1 MEIYLFGS
9 DQKLLEDGVLMPTNV
24 ISSWQKLALGG
35 LIDHGIEVLYAPV
48 LDTCSYFGMRD
59 IDNPALFWMYRVRK
73 RRKSGKH
80 IRLEGVHKFFD
91 DLSTRGYIEDL
102 RPKEKMIGATMEKV
116 LEGTGWHI
124 GQNTVTRKSS
134 TNLYYLT
141 KMEAFNKAISA
152 WGCEYRLIMHFSDG
166 KIVSQEVD
174 LAPAFAEDNGV
185 SYQYGDKLLTVVA
198 ESKED
203 AIFTALC
210 GRGKGEEVFDENGES
225 TGGYGRKINFKGIE
239 WKKSKGDPVDK
250 PLGQGYVEL
259 PQATHQ
265 AGFPDGKPRIGL
277 MDFPDIEDRE
287 ELLRETY
294 KALLSTARP
303 KVELKASVLEDE
315 VRHLGELVW
324 IIRDDLGIRYQTRIF
339 EISRSFLS
347 GKKKEIRFGDKL
359 IMSRAEQ
366 RVQAQVEE
374 ARKQD
379 ETLSYMDRITDRL
392 QKSLYNSDGY
402 NYELK
407 AGNPY
412 HLPAGYYSF
421 DKPIDKNPTKVI
433 YVGAG
438 KLAIADRKKSDGS
451 WDFRTFGTGE
461 GFTAD
466 LIRAGVIDGGSFHL
480 NLETGEV
487 DIGGAFHYAPDTGLT
502 LSHSAKLEL
511 KGDKGDP
518 GEPGKDGK
526 DGTPGPPGPKGEA
539 GSRGPQGPQGPKG
552 EKGEVGHYGRNLLLQ
567 SNQKIVNSGTYRVAR
582 WELAEELTAGETV
595 TLTVCAR
602 PLKEGRW
609 LRPFHGGGWIGFPA
623 LESRGETGDGYTL
636 YSSTFSWSDK
646 RTDGDTTYTPQESYV
661 WLYHGE
667 DLGDKQNPPCYIKW
681 AVLTR
686 GTVPA
691 VDWSPAP
698 EDILSGAVT
707 EATEISKV
715 KIGELAGLVASSG
728 YIDKAYADGALSDIE
743 QKIIAAYQSYTA
755 QKIDKLN
762 SDWEAKM
769 KDSIASI
776 EERLQDQE
784 SYLWADGGNL
794 YLGRKGEMV
803 ALTITP
809 EQIAFL
815 VQASKRGIFDSEN
828 LIVANSRMRLLE
840 FFEDVESQR
849 PLYQWTTRK
858 VRGQAHLTLYYVGD

>member
-1 MEIYLFGS
+1 MEIYLFDH
-9 DQKLLEDGVLMPTNV
+9 DQKLLENGIVMPSRVL
-24 ISSWQKLALGG
+24 SSWQKLALGG

-73 RRKSGKH
+73 RKKSGKH
-80 IRLEGVHKFFD
+80 IRLEGIHKFFD

-152 WGCEYRLIMHFSDG
+152 WGCEYRLRMRFSDG
-166 KIVSQEVD
+166 KIISQEVD

-210 GRGKGEEVFDENGES
+210 GRGKGKEIFDESGQS
-225 TGGYGRKINFKGIE
+225 TGGYGRKINFKEVE

-250 PLGQGYVEL
+250 PLGQGYVEH

-265 AGFPDGKPRIGL
+265 AGFPDGTPRIGL

-379 ETLSYMDRITDRL
+379 ETLSYMDKITDRL
-392 QKSLYNSDGY
+392 QKILFNNDGY

-407 AGNPY
+407 AGNDY
-412 HLPAGYYSF
+412 KLPAGYYSF
-421 DKPIDKNPTKVI
+421 DRPIDQNPTKVI

-438 KLAIADRKKSDGS
+438 HLAIANSKKSDGT
-451 WDFRTFGTGE
+451 WNFRTFGSGD

-487 DIGGAFHYAPDTGLT
+487 DIGDSLHYDPQGGLV
-502 LSHSAKLEL
+502 LSSSVRKSL
-511 KGDKGDP
+511 KGDP
-518 GEPGKDGK
+518 GPPRQA
-526 DGTPGPPGPKGEA
+526 GTSGQG
-539 GSRGPQGPQGPKG
+539 RG
-552 EKGEVGHYGRNLLLQ
+552 
-567 SNQKIVNSGTYRVAR
+567 
-582 WELAEELTAGETV
+582 
-595 TLTVCAR
+595 
-602 PLKEGRW
+602 
-609 LRPFHGGGWIGFPA
+609 
-623 LESRGETGDGYTL
+623 
-636 YSSTFSWSDK
+636 
-646 RTDGDTTYTPQESYV
+646 
-661 WLYHGE
+661 
-667 DLGDKQNPPCYIKW
+667 
-681 AVLTR
+681 
-686 GTVPA
+686 
-691 VDWSPAP
+691 
-698 EDILSGAVT
+698 
-707 EATEISKV
+707 
-715 KIGELAGLVASSG
+715 
-728 YIDKAYADGALSDIE
+728 
-743 QKIIAAYQSYTA
+743 
-755 QKIDKLN
+755 
-762 SDWEAKM
+762 
-769 KDSIASI
+769 
-776 EERLQDQE
+776 
-784 SYLWADGGNL
+784 
-794 YLGRKGEMV
+794 
-803 ALTITP
+803 
-809 EQIAFL
+809 
-815 VQASKRGIFDSEN
+815 
-828 LIVANSRMRLLE
+828 
-840 FFEDVESQR
+840 
-849 PLYQWTTRK
+849 
-858 VRGQAHLTLYYVGD
+858 